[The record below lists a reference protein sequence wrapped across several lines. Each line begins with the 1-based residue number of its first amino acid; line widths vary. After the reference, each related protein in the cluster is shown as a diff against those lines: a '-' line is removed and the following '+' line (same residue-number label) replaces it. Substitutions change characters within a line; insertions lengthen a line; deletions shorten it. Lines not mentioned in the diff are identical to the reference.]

1 VVEEHFHTR
10 QISHDNSNQRI
21 RRGMKN
27 ARLRKQSRKSAE
39 IKSVRRIGNRGVVDV
54 TNPSA
59 SPIQW
64 TADGSS
70 EIFSNKDLRRYKLL
84 NQRAYLGA
92 QHKPKR
98 PSPRCAA
105 LLFQLES

>member
-1 VVEEHFHTR
+1 MEEHFHIR
-10 QISHDNSNQRI
+10 PISHDNSNQRI

-39 IKSVRRIGNRGVVDV
+39 IKSVRRIGNRGVVGV

-64 TADGSS
+64 IADGSN
-70 EIFSNKDLRRYKLL
+70 EIFSNKDVRRYKLL
-84 NQRAYLGA
+84 TNAPTLGRNTSR
-92 QHKPKR
+92 KD
-98 PSPRCAA
+98 
-105 LLFQLES
+105 LLRDVLSYYFS